1 MFNKDGF
8 IEIGDEI
15 FVYKHF
21 MSDEECESI
30 MKDILSLPEDVWQT
44 PFLATAKDYF
54 ISEEQTES
62 IRAVKKRIASLM
74 LDECYATPGGRASK
88 LLKGASRRPH
98 ADIDQFKEVEH
109 ESRIYKEGDDFDL
122 ADLITHGTI
131 IYFND
136 FEGGEVYYPE
146 QNDLQYKP
154 EKGDLVIHG
163 AQNKCKHGVDE
174 VLSDVRYF
182 SVGHFFKH
190 VKVSKGHNFRKTP
203 LENLRG

>member
-1 MFNKDGF
+1 MFNKNGF

-30 MKDILSLPEDVWQT
+30 MKDILSLPEEVWQT
-44 PFLATAKDYF
+44 PLLATAKDYF

-62 IRAVKKRIASLM
+62 IRAVKKRIASIM
-74 LDECYATPGGRASK
+74 LDGCYATPGGRASK

-98 ADIDQFKEVEH
+98 SDIDQFKEVRYEAG
-109 ESRIYKEGDDFDL
+109 IYKEGDEFDL

-136 FEGGEVYYPE
+136 F
-146 QNDLQYKP
+146 
-154 EKGDLVIHG
+154 
-163 AQNKCKHGVDE
+163 
-174 VLSDVRYF
+174 F
-182 SVGHFFKH
+182 
-190 VKVSKGHNFRKTP
+190 
-203 LENLRG
+203 